1 MMPLSV
7 PASMMRICFCWCSGK
22 KSMMRLIVSVASM
35 VCSVLITKWP
45 VWAAVSAAE
54 TVSGS
59 RISPMRMSSGSW
71 RSTYLSAVA

>member
-7 PASMMRICFCWCSGK
+7 PASMMRICFCWWSGK
-22 KSMMRLIVSVASM
+22 KSMIRLIVSVASM

-45 VWAAVSAAE
+45 VCAAVRAAD

-59 RISPMRMSSGSW
+59 RISPMRMSSGSS
-71 RSTYLSAVA
+71 RRTYLSAVL